1 MGRTLFLDCIRTS
14 TRYTSEWGLFIL
26 LICLTGESKPYTEDK
41 GMEAPLSFYALQ
53 ELLTALIE
61 PKVQTV
67 TFMIWNCGNCGAEID
82 EGTQFCPKCGTKINW
97 ETPQTD
103 QTFTCGNCGGEFKG
117 RVEYCPHCGTN
128 INWESTNNNQ
138 NETSERYNLY
148 GMAFVAICAFIAMGI
163 YIYRGD
169 DWFFIIFMTVA
180 AILVGLGFIGY
191 AEEQNIPKNIAL
203 PITCFIG
210 FVVLALAINKLNDYW
225 DLQKEIEQRAQETEQ
240 KAREQKEEAER
251 EYWSKPIR
259 GSKDVDFV
267 KKRIAKG
274 SIWTY
279 TQNYGNP
286 IGWWFRLKFDKTN
299 CEVYDALPA
308 DGEWKFRYKTPYY
321 VEEKRLDDGKRYVFV
336 CLRYSKDDYGNM
348 REDMYPMKINI
359 TQGSFIYG
367 ASGAIGFINEKDYEW
382 D

>member
-1 MGRTLFLDCIRTS
+1 
-14 TRYTSEWGLFIL
+14 
-26 LICLTGESKPYTEDK
+26 
-41 GMEAPLSFYALQ
+41 
-53 ELLTALIE
+53 
-61 PKVQTV
+61 
-67 TFMIWNCGNCGAEID
+67 MIWNCGNCGAEID

-138 NETSERYNLY
+138 DESSPRFVLV
-148 GMAFVAICAFIAMGI
+148 FVAICACIVVGMGI
-163 YIYRGD
+163 YDGHWILNSFLAVVAISVSAGVIYYAKEENIPMKNAVTVA
-169 DWFFIIFMTVA
+169 FFI
-180 AILVGLGFIGY
+180 GLG
-191 AEEQNIPKNIAL
+191 AL
-203 PITCFIG
+203 MLSFNNLTNYI
-210 FVVLALAINKLNDYW
+210 
-225 DLQKEIEQRAQETEQ
+225 DLQKEIEQRKQETEQ

-336 CLRYSKDDYGNM
+336 CLRYSKDDDGNM

>member
-1 MGRTLFLDCIRTS
+1 MS
-14 TRYTSEWGLFIL
+14 YS
-26 LICLTGESKPYTEDK
+26 
-41 GMEAPLSFYALQ
+41 
-53 ELLTALIE
+53 
-61 PKVQTV
+61 
-67 TFMIWNCGNCGAEID
+67 CGNCGAEFE
-82 EGTQFCPKCGTKINW
+82 EGTKFCPNCGSKINW
-97 ETPQTD
+97 ET
-103 QTFTCGNCGGEFKG
+103 
-117 RVEYCPHCGTN
+117 TN
-128 INWESTNNNQ
+128 DNQDES
-138 NETSERYNLY
+138 SERYTYY
-148 GMAFVAICAFIAMGI
+148 GLAFVALCACIAFGI
-163 YIYRGD
+163 YIYLG
-169 DWFFIIFMTVA
+169 DWFFAIFMTVCT
-180 AILVGLGFIGY
+180 IIVGLGFVGY
-191 AEEQNIPKNIAL
+191 AKEENFPKNIVLA
-203 PITCFIG
+203 ITCFIG
-210 FVVLALAINKLNDYW
+210 FVSLALAINKLDDYW
-225 DLQKEIEQRAQETEQ
+225 DSQKEIEQRKQETEQ
-240 KAREQKEEAER
+240 KAIEQKEKAER

-267 KKRIAKG
+267 KKRISG

-336 CLRYSKDDYGNM
+336 CLKYSKDSDGSM
-348 REDMYPMKINI
+348 KEDMYPMKINI